1 MRCFS
6 SIISEKENKTKQ
18 KVQTIVLPNLT
29 RILIQSSQDLNMQYN
44 YNFSK
49 ILRICGSKINFAK
62 CFLSLNNVFHRLVLI
77 FTRNVFQRVLPQFLY
92 IRYLKS
98 CFFFLQRLILR
109 KPKSV
114 PLDSTSDDLLIIKV
128 LLYFCQCFYK
138 KIMISSSI
146 SYTFRT
152 LRFL

>member
-1 MRCFS
+1 MRCLS

-62 CFLSLNNVFHRLVLI
+62 CFLSLNNVFQRVLI
-77 FTRNVFQRVLPQFLY
+77 FACNVFQRVLPQFLY

-114 PLDSTSDDLLIIKV
+114 RLDSTSDGLLIIKV

>member
-1 MRCFS
+1 MRCLS

-18 KVQTIVLPNLT
+18 KVQTIVLPNWT
-29 RILIQSSQDLNMQYN
+29 RILIQSSQYLNMQYN
-44 YNFSK
+44 YNLSK
-49 ILRICGSKINFAK
+49 ILWICGSKINFAK
-62 CFLSLNNVFHRLVLI
+62 CFLSLNNVFQRVLI
-77 FTRNVFQRVLPQFLY
+77 FACNVFQRVLPQFLY

-114 PLDSTSDDLLIIKV
+114 RLDSTSDGLLIIKV

>member
-18 KVQTIVLPNLT
+18 KVQTIVLPNWT
-29 RILIQSSQDLNMQYN
+29 RILIQSSQYLNMQYN
-44 YNFSK
+44 YNLSK
-49 ILRICGSKINFAK
+49 ILWICGSKINFAK
-62 CFLSLNNVFHRLVLI
+62 CFLSLNNVFQRVLI
-77 FTRNVFQRVLPQFLY
+77 FACNVFQRVLPQFLY